1 MLGAEVFSPL
11 ADAHQ
16 VLGGDLAAVRL
27 LVEAGERLQR
37 VEHHLAGR
45 RGAGGDGAGG
55 VRTGEVKDVLVLEE
69 VLAGS
74 YRK

>member
-27 LVEAGERLQR
+27 LVETGERLQR

-45 RGAGGDGAGG
+45 RGGGGAGG
-55 VRTGEVKDVLVLEE
+55 VRTGEVKDVLFLEE

>member
-16 VLGGDLAAVRL
+16 VLGGDLATVRL

-45 RGAGGDGAGG
+45 RRGGGGAGG
-55 VRTGEVKDVLVLEE
+55 VRTGEVKDVLFLEE